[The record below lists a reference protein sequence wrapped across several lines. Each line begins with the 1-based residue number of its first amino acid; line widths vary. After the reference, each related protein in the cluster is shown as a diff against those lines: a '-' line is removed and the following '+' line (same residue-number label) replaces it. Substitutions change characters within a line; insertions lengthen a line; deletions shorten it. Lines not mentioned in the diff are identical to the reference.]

1 MHTVR
6 TTGAQPHG
14 WRKLLRW
21 IHGEQGAEKNSSLAT
36 MCDVLRVDL
45 IKFVDV
51 CNETAAVSLQ
61 TLPVFDSTVSST
73 NSPRHVAAIA
83 A

>member
-1 MHTVR
+1 
-6 TTGAQPHG
+6 
-14 WRKLLRW
+14 
-21 IHGEQGAEKNSSLAT
+21 

>member
-1 MHTVR
+1 
-6 TTGAQPHG
+6 
-14 WRKLLRW
+14 
-21 IHGEQGAEKNSSLAT
+21 

-45 IKFVDV
+45 IEFVDV

-61 TLPVFDSTVSST
+61 TLLVFDSTVSST
-73 NSPRHVAAIA
+73 NSLRHVAAIA